1 MSQLNSAD
9 RGVVVPKAK
18 PNIYTAL
25 LAIAL
30 LAIITGIVLLSMELG
45 RYNWQ
50 TKPNPGEL
58 NVMLIRPAGAA
69 TDDDVQGTWGVC
81 RQIA

>member
-25 LAIAL
+25 LAISL
-30 LAIITGIVLLSMELG
+30 VAIITGIVLLSMELG
-45 RYNWQ
+45 RYNWKL
-50 TKPNPGEL
+50 KPTPQDL
-58 NVMLIRPAGAA
+58 TPSQVMAPAWTAS
-69 TDDDVQGTWGVC
+69 TPIV
-81 RQIA
+81 

>member
-25 LAIAL
+25 LAISL
-30 LAIITGIVLLSMELG
+30 IAIITGIVLLSMELG
-45 RYNWQ
+45 RYNWKM
-50 TKPNPGEL
+50 KPTPQDL
-58 NVMLIRPAGAA
+58 TPSPQVMAPIGN
-69 TDDDVQGTWGVC
+69 TST
-81 RQIA
+81 

>member
-1 MSQLNSAD
+1 VSQLNSAD
-9 RGVVVPKAK
+9 RGVVIPKAK
-18 PNIYTAL
+18 PNVFTAL

-30 LAIITGIVLLSMELG
+30 VAIITGIVLLSMELG

-58 NVMLIRPAGAA
+58 NVMLIRPAGMPH
-69 TDDDVQGTWGVC
+69 DVQGTFEPGE
-81 RQIA
+81 QLA